1 MHNKPWL
8 VCTARPR
15 QRTNKLH
22 VLYRLHQQPSEATLL
37 GTWQVVTALLKF
49 RPWQVGPHARFS
61 ISLPFAAAGPPPLPH
76 VRARATLRSAV
87 CTSPF
92 ARTHKNPYTS
102 SYWTHALCKP
112 LPLHFKLYL
121 CHNFSIILIVL
132 ANIYYTPFLTSLYT
146 SFVLN
151 CSLPLFFPFCQNTIC
166 LFL

>member
-1 MHNKPWL
+1 MAGGPPRALLHIIT
-8 VCTARPR
+8 VCCRGAPAPPPCQSESHVAVCR
-15 QRTNKLH
+15 LH
-22 VLYRLHQQPSEATLL
+22 VA
-37 GTWQVVTALLKF
+37 V
-49 RPWQVGPHARFS
+49 
-61 ISLPFAAAGPPPLPH
+61 AGSQLE
-76 VRARATLRSAV
+76 
-87 CTSPF
+87 F
-92 ARTHKNPYTS
+92 ARTHKNPYTTCIWLDDLPLYVTS

-166 LFL
+166 LFLWWWVYSPFNYLADGWSTMLTV